1 MHTTRSFVHVL
12 TLMFVFFKITNYL
25 DWSWFGVF
33 SPLIIL
39 YTMVFFSAVLEVLA
53 KNVEESK
60 RKVDRGRNVDE
71 YLKAL
76 SRNN

>member
-33 SPLIIL
+33 AIMIGWYS
-39 YTMVFFSAVLEVLA
+39 FAVLGAILDVLA
-53 KNVEESK
+53 ERVKEDQKKTN
-60 RKVDRGRNVDE
+60 RGRDVDE
-71 YLKAL
+71 YLKTL

>member
-12 TLMFVFFKITNYL
+12 TLMFVFFKITNYV

-33 SPLIIL
+33 ATMIGF
-39 YTMVFFSAVLEVLA
+39 YTFLFLGALLDVAA
-53 KNVEESK
+53 KKVEEDKKKASI
-60 RKVDRGRNVDE
+60 GRNVDE
-71 YLKAL
+71 YLKTL